1 MIIRQG
7 DVLLEKVDELPKEAK
22 VKDDKIL
29 AYGEVTGHHHR
40 FEAPQVTC
48 YTTEGDTQYAVLDQE
63 ATLLHEEHENLQI
76 PKGIY
81 KVKIQREFDLM
92 TGIRQVY
99 D

>member
-7 DVLLEKVDELPKEAK
+7 DVLLETVDEIPKGSK

-40 FEAPQVTC
+40 FETPQVTV
-48 YTTEGDTQYAVLDQE
+48 YAQGDTQYAVVDKE
-63 ATLLHEEHENLQI
+63 STLMHEEHENLQV